1 MEVILMVL
9 SWTGA
14 GATVTFPSQTEGN
27 SQWEQLSALKRTE
40 DLRRCEDTQSSV
52 VGYMTF
58 FN

>member
-1 MEVILMVL
+1 MVL